1 MRTPV
6 IAGNWKMNKT
16 IGEALELVRALHYG
30 LPWPGEVDV
39 IVAPPFTAVA
49 AVAGFLE
56 KSYIAVAAQNLFW
69 EESGAYTGEIAAG
82 LIRDAGADHVIIGHS
97 ERRQYF
103 AETDETV
110 SRKVRAALA
119 HDLRPIVCVGETLEQ
134 REAGRVE
141 EVIEEQVRGGLS
153 GLTDREAADLILA
166 YEPVWAI
173 GTGRT
178 ASPEQAQ
185 EVHAMIRGFVSRDF
199 GAQAADSVRIQYGGS
214 VNPKNSRQ
222 LLSQADIDGALV
234 GGASLK
240 AQDFIEIVRSA
251 RRS

>member
-16 IGEALELVRALHYG
+16 IGEALELVRGLHYG
-30 LPWPGEVDV
+30 LSWPGEVDV
-39 IVAPPFTAVA
+39 IVAPPFTALS

-56 KSYIAVAAQNLFW
+56 RSYIAVAAQNLFW

-82 LIRDAGADHVIIGHS
+82 LLKDAGADYVIIGHS

-103 AETDETV
+103 SETDETV
-110 SRKVRAALA
+110 NRRIKAALKHA
-119 HDLRPIVCVGETLEQ
+119 LTPIVCVGETLEQ
-134 REAGRVE
+134 REAGRVS
-141 EVIEEQVRGGLS
+141 EVIEEQIQGGLS
-153 GLTDREAADLILA
+153 GLTAQEVSSLIVA

-178 ASPEQAQ
+178 ASPDQAQ
-185 EVHAMIRGFVSRDF
+185 EVHALIRGLLSQAF
-199 GAQAADSVRIQYGGS
+199 GPEAADSVRIQYGGS
-214 VNPKNSRQ
+214 VNPKNSRE
-222 LLSQADIDGALV
+222 LLSRADIDGALV

-240 AQDFIEIVRSA
+240 AQDFIEIIRSA
-251 RRS
+251 GRR